1 MAYIQTKNRHGKKG
15 KNIFCAKVAK
25 IFEFNIETLNLN
37 DVFKNFRKLFYMSFV
52 IKAPVCF
59 SRLTQS
65 EYSSG
70 KSNTSFNAGGIMLRN
85 GIIRHN
91 DFQAIA

>member
-1 MAYIQTKNRHGKKG
+1 M
-15 KNIFCAKVAK
+15 
-25 IFEFNIETLNLN
+25 ETLNLN

>member
-1 MAYIQTKNRHGKKG
+1 M
-15 KNIFCAKVAK
+15 AK
-25 IFEFNIETLNLN
+25 IFEFNIEILNLN
-37 DVFKNFRKLFYMSFV
+37 DVFKNFTKLFCMSFV

-70 KSNTSFNAGGIMLRN
+70 KNNTSFNAGVIMIRN
-85 GIIRHN
+85 GSARDN
-91 DFQAIA
+91 DFESIA